1 MRLRLAALAVL
12 FFAGHAFADGPV
24 VPAFI
29 EETKGSGIDSVY
41 TGEWQ
46 YMVGGGA
53 AAAAACRSVPFLAC
67 VDYRRFPP
75 FSRGRHS

>member
-1 MRLRLAALAVL
+1 MRLRLAAFAVL
-12 FFAGHAFADGPV
+12 LFSGHGLAADGPV

-29 EETKGSGIDSVY
+29 EETKSSGIDSVY

-53 AAAAACRSVPFLAC
+53 ATFDCNDDGFADVLIAGGESL
-67 VDYRRFPP
+67 PP
-75 FSRGRHS
+75 ST